1 MSGYLGMAN
10 SLPLYLV
17 VSAILLF
24 IAAVCLI
31 FIIRSYR
38 AGLRIGMDRK
48 VLNKAITSSAMFT
61 ILPSISILLGVIALS
76 GSLGV
81 PISWLRL
88 SVIGNLQ
95 YEATVASIAAESMGL
110 ALDSSVLDMNAL
122 VTIMLVMT
130 MGIIWGCVL
139 SIFTLKAYSK
149 KISSKSPDVEKKSGP
164 SFASWAMVAMFIGL
178 CATFLGSYVGRLCV
192 YGEAVPVLTAV
203 SAAAVS
209 AVFDYLVRKKGM
221 TGLESFSLALSM
233 LFAMACAVVLDILI

>member
-1 MSGYLGMAN
+1 MNGYLEAAN
-10 SLPLYLV
+10 SLPLYLIV
-17 VSAILLF
+17 AAILLF
-24 IAAVCLI
+24 IAGVCVV
-31 FIIRSYR
+31 FIVKSYR
-38 AGLRIGMDRK
+38 AGLKLGMDRK
-48 VLNKAITSSAMFT
+48 VLDKAMTSSAMFT

-110 ALDSSVLDMNAL
+110 ALDSSVLDMDAL

-139 SIFTLKAYSK
+139 SIFTLKAYSG
-149 KISSKSPDVEKKSGP
+149 KISSKSPDAEKKSGP

-178 CATFLGSYVGRLCV
+178 CATFLGSYVGRLFV

-203 SAAAVS
+203 CAASAS

-233 LFAMACAVVLDILI
+233 LFAMACAVVLDILL